1 MAWKENMLAWLY
13 LFYSFIFTEFKC
25 QKNTRTKKKYITYNK
40 WSQGHCGKKI
50 TVEKK
55 EKKKPA
61 LDLRPSHV
69 SVLAFFHWD
78 SGGFINAFGRLKKD
92 KIKILLCASTLAVNR
107 IRQPQSNKQTNRQT
121 SATGT
126 LQINVISKHYN
137 SKKLMSLCYH
147 TTDRLH
153 RNVKKADILFAY
165 CTFS

>member
-1 MAWKENMLAWLY
+1 MESGTLW
-13 LFYSFIFTEFKC
+13 
-25 QKNTRTKKKYITYNK
+25 
-40 WSQGHCGKKI
+40 KKI

-107 IRQPQSNKQTNRQT
+107 IRQPQSNKQT
-121 SATGT
+121 G
-126 LQINVISKHYN
+126 KHQQLVRY
-137 SKKLMSLCYH
+137 KLMWFQNTITLKS
-147 TTDRLH
+147 
-153 RNVKKADILFAY
+153 
-165 CTFS
+165 

>member
-1 MAWKENMLAWLY
+1 MESGTLW
-13 LFYSFIFTEFKC
+13 
-25 QKNTRTKKKYITYNK
+25 
-40 WSQGHCGKKI
+40 KKI

-55 EKKKPA
+55 GKKKPA

-92 KIKILLCASTLAVNR
+92 KIKILLCASPLAVNR

>member
-1 MAWKENMLAWLY
+1 MESGTLW
-13 LFYSFIFTEFKC
+13 
-25 QKNTRTKKKYITYNK
+25 
-40 WSQGHCGKKI
+40 KKI

-55 EKKKPA
+55 EKKTC
-61 LDLRPSHV
+61 LRFKAKSCLC
-69 SVLAFFHWD
+69 SSFFTLGQWWFHKCFWK
-78 SGGFINAFGRLKKD
+78 ALKKD